1 MDNMKIRTILLIFM
15 LILLLGKVNAS
26 ENDLVIYEVYYNS
39 QPATVYNAE
48 LKVGEPFIVIVE
60 AYLKKDTEITA
71 VLYATG
77 FNKDE
82 VQPFEVIEG
91 PSKLN
96 ENARDFDKI
105 AGENVSFKWKL
116 KPTNAWAG
124 GIIPLNIAFNFYDP
138 IEKQGNPLTF
148 TVANIFIKNEQYSG
162 PAPTRTASDPSS
174 TDQPPFQGLPGF
186 GVAGALLGIALVVM
200 ARRN

>member
-1 MDNMKIRTILLIFM
+1 MYNMKIRTILLIFM

-96 ENARDFDKI
+96 ENARDFDKK

-162 PAPTRTASDPSS
+162 PATDPSS
-174 TDQPPFQGLPGF
+174 TDQPPSQGSPGF
-186 GVAGALLGIALVVM
+186 GVAGALLGIALVMM